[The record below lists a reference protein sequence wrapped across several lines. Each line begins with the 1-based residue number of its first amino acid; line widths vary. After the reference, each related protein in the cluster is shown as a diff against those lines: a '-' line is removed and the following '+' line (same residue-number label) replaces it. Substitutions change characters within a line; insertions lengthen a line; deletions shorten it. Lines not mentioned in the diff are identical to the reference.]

1 MVAERFA
8 LHTLDAMMPASCF
21 QGNGPSNQTS
31 ASGMNSLQFGPGS
44 PMMNR
49 IGGDTGTERNPGV
62 AGNSPTGAAMQGNT
76 QQAAVGTATT
86 PAPGLVGQAGNLVG
100 TGPVGTHIPPP
111 AQNVFGSYGPVRGG
125 LMDNQNYGLNQG
137 FLGGQGHACGGCGA
151 CQGLPCQGLLG
162 QGLQGQGLPGEGCM
176 GTAGQN
182 AQASTGRS
190 QEPDHGG
197 ACQMPWSSGQCGVDL
212 GQVGS
217 GQTGGMCME

>member
-1 MVAERFA
+1 
-8 LHTLDAMMPASCF
+8 
-21 QGNGPSNQTS
+21 
-31 ASGMNSLQFGPGS
+31 
-44 PMMNR
+44 
-49 IGGDTGTERNPGV
+49 
-62 AGNSPTGAAMQGNT
+62 
-76 QQAAVGTATT
+76 
-86 PAPGLVGQAGNLVG
+86 
-100 TGPVGTHIPPP
+100 
-111 AQNVFGSYGPVRGG
+111 
-125 LMDNQNYGLNQG
+125 MDNQNYGLNQG